1 MKTDRLI
8 AITLYLLNRETVS
21 ASALAARFEVSK
33 RTIQRDVEALNQA
46 GIPIVST
53 YGAGGGYAIM
63 GGFRLAKQPV
73 TADDLLNI
81 TAALKGLSTAYPS
94 ERVDDTLKKALAAR
108 QDAEQR
114 IFVDISA
121 ARERGQVNARLKT
134 VEQAIRAQRPLR
146 IAYTNAENATSE
158 RVVEPLALSYRWY
171 AWYLLAF
178 CTVRQ
183 DYRLFKLARIA
194 RCEPLDTPITKA
206 HGDVEAL
213 LSAVGRADGQALHV
227 RLLCKGA
234 IRRQALEY
242 IGSNVV
248 EERPDGDFVLAF
260 DAPLERMWFSLLLG
274 FGDQVK
280 VLEPP
285 ELIPLL
291 KQRAQEIMSLY

>member
-63 GGFRLAKQPV
+63 GGFHLAKQPV

-81 TAALKGLSTAYPS
+81 TAALKGLSTAYAS
-94 ERVDDTLKKALAAR
+94 ERVDDTLKKALAAK
-108 QDAEQR
+108 QGAEQR

-121 ARERGQVNARLKT
+121 ARERAQVNARLKT
-134 VEQAIRAQRPLR
+134 AEQAIRAQTPLR
-146 IAYTNAENATSE
+146 IAYTSAENATSE

-194 RCEPLDTPITKA
+194 RCEPLDAPFTKA
-206 HGDVEAL
+206 HGNVEAL

-260 DAPLERMWFSLLLG
+260 DAPFERMWFSLLLG

-291 KQRAQEIMSLY
+291 KQRAQEILSLY